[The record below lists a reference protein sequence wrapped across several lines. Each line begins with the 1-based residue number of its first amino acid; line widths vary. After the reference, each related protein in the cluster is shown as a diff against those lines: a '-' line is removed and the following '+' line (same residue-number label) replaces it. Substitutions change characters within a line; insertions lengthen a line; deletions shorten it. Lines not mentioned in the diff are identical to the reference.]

1 MRYLKS
7 FINDAAIQEAV
18 DNKSLGKPY
27 VALDDQL
34 HRIDWNGK
42 EPDYSKMYL
51 TIEAL
56 EDGVYNVKGNKNHYY
71 YSINGGEWVAIQRE
85 TYDPTPITL
94 QVGDVVRFKGK
105 NAGQELFWETS
116 KKFNIYGNPMSLQ
129 YFDNFKDK
137 TSYYGSGNN
146 FYGLC
151 YNSGVVDAGNLVL
164 PVLTLRQSDY
174 QSMFYGCANLTS
186 APILPATT
194 IGSDTYRE
202 MFKGCTKLNYVK
214 CLATTNTKYGWDG
227 VLSATFWLE
236 NVSSTGTFV
245 KKAGVTWSTGISGI
259 PSGWTVIEE

>member
-1 MRYLKS
+1 MRYIKS
-7 FINDAAIQEAV
+7 FSNDAAIQAAV
-18 DNKSLGKPY
+18 DDKSLGHPY

-42 EPDYSKMYL
+42 DIDYSKMYL

-56 EDGVYNVKGNKNHYY
+56 EDGVYNVKGNKNIYY
-71 YSINGGEWVAIQRE
+71 YSINGGEWVATQRE

-94 QVGDVVRFKGK
+94 QTGDVVRFKGN
-105 NAGQELFWETS
+105 NAGQELFWGLN

-129 YFDNFKDK
+129 YVDNFKDK
-137 TSYYGSGNN
+137 TSCYGSGNN

-164 PVLTLRQSDY
+164 LDLNLRTMDY
-174 QSMFYGCANLTS
+174 KSMFSGCSGLTT
-186 APILPATT
+186 APVLPATT
-194 IGSDTYRE
+194 IGEETYRE

-214 CLATTNTKYGWDG
+214 CLATTSTKPGWTG
-227 VLSATFWLE
+227 VLSAAFWLQ
-236 NVSSTGTFV
+236 NASATGTFV
-245 KKAGVTWSTGISGI
+245 KASGANWQSGISGI